1 MAYIQGANP
10 FSRRRGK
17 AKREA
22 KRQLKSLYKQ
32 GYSDITRTTQPDGTV
47 SYSGAGEKGPEQK
60 LDRLSRRNIRQEAR
74 GDQMTND
81 MNIDQRGHRT
91 TEIERLGVNRMS
103 SSPLNQNGDEYD
115 WNETLNTTID
125 PKTGDVVVGDWGNET
140 RENVEG
146 GINVNQSRPVT
157 QTIAATTDEQATAE
171 QLAEFKSRCIGP
183 NGERLTNVPGCS
195 WDDTVNT
202 AEDTRTRFIA
212 DPIKTDIPSEPIIT
226 LDPPPVEPPVI
237 PIPGG
242 PTPTEEQI
250 TIGGTDRNINEKV
263 PVTTTKEVERR
274 KPGMQKVCTNWEWV
288 ERGSGQGERRSDAGP
303 RPTVTKTKTKTRMR
317 RI

>member
-32 GYSDITRTTQPDGTV
+32 GYYQPTRVTEADGTV
-47 SYSGAGEKGPEQK
+47 SYKAGGPNEGEQK
-60 LDRLSRRNIRQEAR
+60 LNRQARRDIRREAR
-74 GDQMTND
+74 GEDMGDPIQNYDQK
-81 MNIDQRGHRT
+81 GHRT
-91 TEIERLGVNRMS
+91 TELVREGINRMS
-103 SSPLNQNGDEYD
+103 SSPLHQDEYNWD
-115 WNETLNTTID
+115 ETLNTTID
-125 PKTGDVVVGDWGNET
+125 PKTGEVVVGDWGNET

-146 GINVNQSRPVT
+146 GVNVNQSRPVT

-202 AEDTRTRFIA
+202 AEDTRTRFIK
-212 DPIKTDIPSEPIIT
+212 DPIETDIPSEPVVE
-226 LDPPPVEPPVI
+226 LDPPPPPPPII
-237 PIPGG
+237 PVVNG

-250 TIGGTDRNINEKV
+250 QIGKSERRINEKV
-263 PVTTTKEVERR
+263 PVTTTKDVERR

-288 ERGSGQGERRSDAGP
+288 ERGSGQGESRSDAGP

>member
-22 KRQLKSLYKQ
+22 KKQLKSLYKQ
-32 GYSDITRTTQPDGTV
+32 GYSDITRTTQGDGSV

-60 LDRLSRRNIRQEAR
+60 LDRRSRRNIRQEAR
-74 GDQMTND
+74 GDKMTND
-81 MNIDQRGHRT
+81 MNIDQKGPKT
-91 TEIERLGVNRMS
+91 TEVKELGVNRMS
-103 SSPLNQNGDEYD
+103 SSPLHQDEYD
-115 WNETLNTTID
+115 WDETLNTTID
-125 PKTGDVVVGDWGNET
+125 PRTGEVVYDDWGNET
-140 RENVEG
+140 REKVEG
-146 GINVNQSRPVT
+146 GTNVMQDRNVT
-157 QTIAATTDEQATAE
+157 QTIGATTDQQATAE

-202 AEDTRTRFIA
+202 AKDTRTRFI
-212 DPIKTDIPSEPIIT
+212 DNPPEIT
-226 LDPPPVEPPVI
+226 IEEEPPVEIPTDNPDPII
-237 PIPGG
+237 PITGGG
-242 PTPTEEQI
+242 PTPTTDQI
-250 TIGGTDRNINEKV
+250 TIGSNRRVKNEKV
-263 PVTTTKEVERR
+263 PVTTSKDVERR

-288 ERGSGQGERRSDAGP
+288 ERGSGQGESRSDAGP

>member
-1 MAYIQGANP
+1 MAYIQSANP

-74 GDQMTND
+74 GDKMTND
-81 MNIDQRGHRT
+81 MNIDQKGHRT

-103 SSPLNQNGDEYD
+103 SSPLHNEEYD
-115 WNETLNTTID
+115 WEVESGD
-125 PKTGDVVVGDWGNET
+125 PRTGLANAENYEWTEDDWGNET
-140 RENVEG
+140 RETMDDGRIKVS
-146 GINVNQSRPVT
+146 QSRGITGVHTGP
-157 QTIAATTDEQATAE
+157 TDDDYWNSLTEEEKQAIRDRASGT
-171 QLAEFKSRCIGP
+171 
-183 NGERLTNVPGCS
+183 
-195 WDDTVNT
+195 
-202 AEDTRTRFIA
+202 DTRTRYI
-212 DPIKTDIPSEPIIT
+212 DPPSTVTTITPEPFLI
-226 LDPPPVEPPVI
+226 PPVEIDPTPIKVPDVI
-237 PIPGG
+237 PG

-288 ERGSGQGERRSDAGP
+288 ERGSGQGAKRSDAGT

>member
-74 GDQMTND
+74 GDKMTND
-81 MNIDQRGHRT
+81 MNIDQKGHRT

-103 SSPLNQNGDEYD
+103 SSPLHQDEYD
-115 WNETLNTTID
+115 WEVESGD
-125 PKTGDVVVGDWGNET
+125 PRTGLANAENYKWTEDDWGNET
-140 RENVEG
+140 RETMDDGRIKVS
-146 GINVNQSRPVT
+146 QSRGITGVHTGP
-157 QTIAATTDEQATAE
+157 TDDDYWNSLTEEQKQAIRDRASGT
-171 QLAEFKSRCIGP
+171 
-183 NGERLTNVPGCS
+183 
-195 WDDTVNT
+195 
-202 AEDTRTRFIA
+202 DTRTRYIDPPTSVTTITPEPVLIPPVEINP
-212 DPIKTDIPSEPIIT
+212 DPIKVPD
-226 LDPPPVEPPVI
+226 VI
-237 PIPGG
+237 PG